1 MLILAIGC
9 MSAAL
14 RGKDPGYFVLATW
27 CGAQT
32 WLRSYFKTFDDL
44 MCFKYK

>member
-14 RGKDPGYFVLATW
+14 RAKDPEYFVLAAW
-27 CGAQT
+27 FGSHT
-32 WLRSYFKTFDDL
+32 WLRSYFKTIDDL
-44 MCFKYK
+44 LCFK